1 MGCEQARAFWVAAPG
16 RGEIRDELLRDPSAD
31 EVAVR
36 ALFSG
41 ISRGTESLVFQGR
54 VPASERERMAAP
66 FQAGTFPAPVKYGYS
81 SVGMIERGPAAL
93 AGRRAFVLYP
103 HQTCYV
109 VPAAAVHLLPEGV
122 PAARAV
128 LAANLET
135 AVNGVWDAGV
145 QVGDRVTVVGAGA
158 VGSLVA
164 YLTGRIPQCD
174 VELVDVNP
182 SRAAVADAFGI
193 RFATPEA
200 ARGERD
206 VVIHVSGSPSGLQRA
221 LAIAGFEATIVE
233 MSWYGDRAVG
243 VPLGEAF
250 HARRLT
256 IKSSQ
261 VGSVAAAQRARWD
274 TRRRMQLA
282 LSMLADPA
290 LDVLITGES
299 AFDDLPALM
308 AQLAAAPG
316 NTICHRVR
324 YS

>member
-1 MGCEQARAFWVAAPG
+1 MVCDEARAFWVAEPG
-16 RGEIRDELLRDPSAD
+16 RGEIRAERVADPLPD

-66 FQAGTFPAPVKYGYS
+66 FQAGMFPAPVKYGYAN
-81 SVGMIERGPAAL
+81 VGTIEHGPAAL
-93 AGRRAFVLYP
+93 AGRHAFVLYP

-109 VPAAAVHLLPEGV
+109 VPAAAVHLLPDGV

-145 QVGDRVTVVGAGA
+145 QVGDRVSVVGAGT

-164 YLTGRIPQCD
+164 YLAGRIPRCD
-174 VELVDVNP
+174 VELIDVNR
-182 SRAAVADAFGI
+182 SRAAIAQALGV
-193 RFATPEA
+193 RFATPEQ
-200 ARGERD
+200 ARGDRD

-261 VGSVAAAQRARWD
+261 VGSVAASQRARWD
-274 TRRRMQLA
+274 ARRRMQLA
-282 LSMLADPA
+282 LAMLGDPA

-299 AFDDLPALM
+299 AFDDLPDVM
-308 AQLAAAPG
+308 AKLAAAPG
-316 NTICHRVR
+316 DTICHRVR
-324 YS
+324 YG

>member
-1 MGCEQARAFWVAAPG
+1 VAAPG
-16 RGEIRDELLRDPSAD
+16 RGEIRAEPVRDPSAD

-36 ALFSG
+36 TLFSG

-54 VPASERERMAAP
+54 VPASEQQRMAAP
-66 FQAGTFPAPVKYGYS
+66 FQAGTFPAPVKYGYA
-81 SVGMIERGPAAL
+81 SVGTIERGPAAL
-93 AGRRAFVLYP
+93 AGRAAFVLYP

-109 VPAAAVHLLPEGV
+109 VPAAAVHVLPDGV
-122 PAARAV
+122 PPARAV

-135 AVNGVWDAGV
+135 AINGVWDAGV
-145 QVGDRVTVVGAGA
+145 QVGDGVTVVGAGT

-164 YLTGRIPQCD
+164 YVAGRIPGCD
-174 VELVDVNP
+174 VELVDLNP
-182 SRAAVADAFGI
+182 SRAAVGSAFGV
-193 RFATPEA
+193 RFATPDA

-233 MSWYGDRAVG
+233 MSWYGDSVVG

-261 VGSVAAAQRARWD
+261 VGRIAASQRARWD
-274 TRRRMQLA
+274 ARRRMQLA
-282 LSMLADPA
+282 LGMLADA
-290 LDVLITGES
+290 KLDVLITGES
-299 AFDDLPALM
+299 AFDELPEVM
-308 AQLAAAPG
+308 PRLANAPAD
-316 NTICHRVR
+316 TICHRVR
-324 YS
+324 YA

>member
-1 MGCEQARAFWVAAPG
+1 MVCEQARAFWVAAPG
-16 RGEIRDELLRDPSAD
+16 HGEIRDEPLRHPSPD

-66 FQAGTFPAPVKYGYS
+66 FQAGTFPAPVKYGYA
-81 SVGMIERGPAAL
+81 SVGTVEQGPAAL
-93 AGRRAFVLYP
+93 QGRHAFVLYP

-109 VPAAAVHLLPEGV
+109 VPAAAVHPLPDDV
-122 PAARAV
+122 PPARAV

-135 AVNGVWDAGV
+135 AINGVWDAGIH
-145 QVGDRVTVVGAGA
+145 VGDRVTVIGAGT
-158 VGSLVA
+158 VGSLAA
-164 YLTGRIPQCD
+164 YIAGRIPHCD
-174 VELVDVNP
+174 VELVDVNA
-182 SRAAVADAFGI
+182 SRAAVARAFGVH
-193 RFATPEA
+193 FAIPAT
-200 ARGERD
+200 ARSDRD
-206 VVIHVSGSPSGLQRA
+206 VVIHVSGSPSGLQRG
-221 LAIAGFEATIVE
+221 LEIAAFEATVVE

-261 VGSVAAAQRARWD
+261 VGSVAASQRARWD
-274 TRRRMQLA
+274 SQRRMQLA
-282 LSMLADPA
+282 LAMLADPA

-299 AFDDLPALM
+299 AFEDLPEVM
-308 AQLAAAPG
+308 ARIAASPG
-316 NTICHRVR
+316 DTIFHRVR
-324 YS
+324 YA

>member
-1 MGCEQARAFWVAAPG
+1 MVCEQARAFWVAAPG
-16 RGEIRDELLRDPSAD
+16 RGEIRVEQVREPSAD
-31 EVAVR
+31 EVMVR
-36 ALFSG
+36 TLFSG
-41 ISRGTESLVFQGR
+41 ISRGTESLVFEGR
-54 VPASERERMAAP
+54 VPASERDRMAAP
-66 FQAGTFPAPVKYGYS
+66 FQDGTFPAPVKYGYA
-81 SVGMIERGPAAL
+81 SVGTIERGPAEL
-93 AGRRAFVLYP
+93 SGRRAFVLYP

-109 VPAAAVHLLPEGV
+109 VPVSAVHLLPDGV

-135 AVNGVWDAGV
+135 AVNGVWDAAIN
-145 QVGDRVTVVGAGA
+145 VGDRVTIVGGGT

-164 YLTGRIPQCD
+164 YIAGRIPRCD

-182 SRAAVADAFGI
+182 SRAAIARAFGV
-193 RFATPEA
+193 RFATPDA
-200 ARGERD
+200 ASGDRD
-206 VVIHVSGSPSGLQRA
+206 VVVHVSGSPAGLERA
-221 LAIAGFEATIVE
+221 LAVAGFEATIVE

-261 VGSVAAAQRARWD
+261 VGSVAASQRARWD
-274 TRRRMQLA
+274 GRRRMQLA

-299 AFDDLPALM
+299 AFEDLPAVM
-308 AQLAAAPG
+308 AQLAASPAG
-316 NTICHRVR
+316 TILHRVR